1 MWAID
6 MQHVCYAYGDV
17 QALRDLTL
25 QVEEG
30 ACYALLGT
38 NGAGKS
44 TAIRLISGLLTPQG
58 GTCTVLGQDMPQG
71 AAAVRSY
78 LAVSPQENAVAP
90 RLTVRENLA
99 LIAGLYGA
107 PRVSRNATVE
117 AALAT
122 CGLAEVATRQAGTL
136 SGGWQRRLSI
146 ALAWV
151 TAPRLLLLDEP
162 TLGLD
167 VLARR
172 ELWALLR
179 TLRGRTT
186 VLLTTHYLEEAAEL
200 CQQIAVL
207 AGGRL
212 RACGTVDAL
221 RAAAGGAPDLE
232 EAFVRLAGA
241 QREGER

>member
-6 MQHVCYAYGDV
+6 LQHVSYAYGDV

-58 GTCTVLGQDMPQG
+58 GTCTVLGQDMAQG
-71 AAAVRSY
+71 AAAVRPY

-117 AALAT
+117 ARFPPA
-122 CGLAEVATRQAGTL
+122 
-136 SGGWQRRLSI
+136 
-146 ALAWV
+146 AW
-151 TAPRLLLLDEP
+151 PK
-162 TLGLD
+162 
-167 VLARR
+167 
-172 ELWALLR
+172 W
-179 TLRGRTT
+179 LRGRP
-186 VLLTTHYLEEAAEL
+186 VRSPVAGNAA
-200 CQQIAVL
+200 CRSRWP
-207 AGGRL
+207 GSRR
-212 RACGTVDAL
+212 RACCS
-221 RAAAGGAPDLE
+221 
-232 EAFVRLAGA
+232 
-241 QREGER
+241 